1 MENKDNSNALWRRA
15 EFEPKKQETNYI
27 ELFAANNE
35 LEPNTIFQFY
45 DSLTSEILGEAFLSP
60 SYTIDIVY
68 YKPQPIT
75 FANREAIADRV
86 TVSLLEGVYAVVPSK
101 KVFTIRDDA
110 IWRLDTRYTNIDS
123 IQTPIY
129 NSFWEAHDYLK
140 VKRTF
145 EKLTGVNTMRI
156 SDMPSEEVWEEFVDK
171 IGPDLLKRALKKE
184 WLKQN
189 FKDSGDKIEIDMID

>member
-184 WLKQN
+184 WLK
-189 FKDSGDKIEIDMID
+189 